1 MQWLGMRCKDCGL
14 KMRLLCSADAA
25 QQRHNVEFLL
35 FNGPIEGGLAA
46 TAGKGV
52 SRKQEIDTT
61 QNQ

>member
-1 MQWLGMRCKDCGL
+1 MQCKDFGL
-14 KMRLLCSADAA
+14 NMRLLCSANAA
-25 QQRHNVEFLL
+25 QQRRNVEFLL
-35 FNGPIEGGLAA
+35 FDGPIEGGVAA